1 MAAIR
6 IDFGEQFKYDTL
18 QFPALGD
25 RDLPAEDAV
34 DSQTSLQSG
43 RANGVGA
50 GQPGRF
56 LAEVGALKNGEA
68 VESEVR

>member
-25 RDLPAEDAV
+25 RDLSSEVALDTQP
-34 DSQTSLQSG
+34 SLQPG
-43 RANGVGA
+43 RAVSVGA
-50 GQPGRF
+50 GQPGSF
-56 LAEVGALKNGEA
+56 PAEVGALKDGEA
-68 VESEVR
+68 VESEVC